1 MITIIDSGSTKADW
15 IFTNGRSTNAL
26 TTVGINPNF
35 VNEEDAF
42 RIINDDVVKFIP
54 ATAIQKIYFF
64 GSGCS
69 SVEQKKII
77 SNALTR
83 LFKNAEIK
91 VEHDITGAVLA
102 TCGNDEGIA
111 CIIGTGSNSV
121 YYDGKRIHEN
131 NYGLGFILADE
142 GAGTYLG
149 KKLITQYLYQLLPK
163 KLSDAFSEKYNL
175 SRNDVITNVYNNPTA
190 NAWLGS
196 FAQFFEIHKEE
207 PWIRSTIKNGF
218 KEFVDL
224 YVKNYSRYKEVPVHF
239 VGSIAFLN
247 SRLLNE
253 VAAENNFKIGK
264 IIQKP
269 IEGLTDYFIKQN
281 FK

>member
-1 MITIIDSGSTKADW
+1 MIAIIDSGSTKADW
-15 IFTNGRSTNAL
+15 IFTNGQKTNAL

-35 VNEEDAF
+35 VNEEEAI
-42 RIINDDVVKFIP
+42 RIINDGIVKYIP
-54 ATAIQKIYFF
+54 AQEVKKIYFF

-77 SNALTR
+77 SNALTKI
-83 LFKNAEIK
+83 FQNAK
-91 VEHDITGAVLA
+91 VTVEHDIAGAVLA
-102 TCGNDEGIA
+102 TCGNEEGIA

-121 YYDGKRIHEN
+121 YFDGNRIHEN

-149 KKLITQYLYQLLPK
+149 KKLITQYLYNLLPSQ
-163 KLSDAFSEKYNL
+163 LSNAFTERYKL
-175 SRNDVITNVYNNPTA
+175 SRNDVITKVYNNSTA

-196 FAQFFEIHKEE
+196 FAQFFEIYKEE
-207 PWIRSTIKNGF
+207 PWIKSTIKNGF

-224 YVKNYSRYKEVPVHF
+224 YVKNYPRYKEVPVHF

-247 SRLLNE
+247 NKLLDE
-253 VAAENNFKIGK
+253 VATENNFKIGK

-269 IEGLTDYFIKQN
+269 IEGLTDYYSRQN
-281 FK
+281 F

>member
-1 MITIIDSGSTKADW
+1 MIAIIDSGSTKADW
-15 IFTNGRSTNAL
+15 IFTNGQITNAL

-35 VNEEDAF
+35 VNEEEAI
-42 RIINDDVVKFIP
+42 RIINDGIIKYIP
-54 ATAIQKIYFF
+54 AQEVKKIYFF

-77 SNALTR
+77 SNALTK
-83 LFKNAEIK
+83 LFQNAK
-91 VEHDITGAVLA
+91 VTVEHDIAGAVLA
-102 TCGNDEGIA
+102 TCGNEEGIA

-121 YYDGKRIHEN
+121 YFDGNRIHEN

-149 KKLITQYLYQLLPK
+149 KKLITQHLYNLLPSQ
-163 KLSDAFSEKYNL
+163 LSNAFTEKYKL
-175 SRNDVITNVYNNPTA
+175 SRNDVITKVYNNPTA

-207 PWIRSTIKNGF
+207 PWIKSTIKNGF

-224 YVKNYSRYKEVPVHF
+224 YVKNYPRYKEVPVHF

-247 SRLLNE
+247 NKLLDE

-269 IEGLTDYFIKQN
+269 IEGLTDYYSRQN
-281 FK
+281 F

>member
-1 MITIIDSGSTKADW
+1 MIAIIDSGSTKADW
-15 IFTNGRSTNAL
+15 VFTNGHSTNAL

-35 VNEEDAF
+35 VNEPEAY
-42 RIINDDVVKFIP
+42 RIINDGVVKFISAP
-54 ATAIQKIYFF
+54 DIQKIYFF

-77 SNALTR
+77 SNTLTK
-83 LFKNAEIK
+83 LFKNALVK

-163 KLSDAFSEKYNL
+163 KLSDVFAEKYKL
-175 SRNDVITNVYNNPTA
+175 SRNDVITMVYNNPTA

-247 SRLLNE
+247 SGLLNE
-253 VAAENNFKIGK
+253 VANENNFKIGK

-269 IEGLTDYFIKQN
+269 IEGLTEYFIKQN